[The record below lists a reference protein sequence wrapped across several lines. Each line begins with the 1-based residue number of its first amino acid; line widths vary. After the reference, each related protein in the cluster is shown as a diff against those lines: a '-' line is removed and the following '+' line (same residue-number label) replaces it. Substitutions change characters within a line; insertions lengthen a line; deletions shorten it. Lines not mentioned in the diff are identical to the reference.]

1 MKFGKLFMF
10 LLFLLLA
17 LILAVA
23 YLKNRAGEEEL
34 RAKFLREQ
42 LSQRQAETAAQALKK
57 EASPPRPVPEKP
69 WPGTF
74 IPPPPTTSR
83 QDLNSTIKDL
93 TILVKKQNKIIESLI
108 TALNYY
114 KKASIQNQKAEKS
127 IPKNEPYPAPA
138 ATAAPAAGPPLPV
151 PPSSQAVSTIPPA
164 NQASSRWTKEDE
176 QRFRD
181 REAQKLKAR
190 QELDQEILKN
200 TQQLKEEA
208 QKYDKYFQNIKPKGD
223 FKELERVKGK
233 LLEGNS

>member
-10 LLFLLLA
+10 LLFLLLV

-34 RAKFLREQ
+34 RAKHLREQ
-42 LSQRQAETAAQALKK
+42 LSQRQAETAAQALKM
-57 EASPPRPVPEKP
+57 EAKSPRAEREKN

-93 TILVKKQNKIIESLI
+93 TILVKKQNRIIESLI
-108 TALNYY
+108 KALNYY
-114 KKASIQNQKAEKS
+114 KKASIQMPKTEKFN
-127 IPKNEPYPAPA
+127 PRNEPPPAPP
-138 ATAAPAAGPPLPV
+138 APPAQTPLPV
-151 PPSSQAVSTIPPA
+151 PPTSQAVSTIPPA
-164 NQASSRWTKEDE
+164 NQAPSRWTKEDE

-233 LLEGNS
+233 LLEGNN